1 MLQNITNCNLHYRTD
16 KICKALKKK
25 KKKIKDLISYGGPE
39 SSVVGA
45 LDEV

>member
-1 MLQNITNCNLHYRTD
+1 LQSF
-16 KICKALKKK
+16 KKN

-45 LDEV
+45 LDVV